1 MWYALLLVAVVLLDQ
16 LSKIFIAACSGVAG
30 SLSDGGKHICWIIKD
45 FLEITYCENSEGMMG
60 LFPKVKN
67 IVFIIATFVI
77 LIGIIIYMLKS
88 KHRGKWINSS
98 LMLIMGGAIG
108 NLIDRIITVYVR
120 DFIHVIIKINGKEIF
135 PFVFNIA
142 DIALGVGAIMLIIY
156 ILFISDESLFRH
168 KKDKDEIKV
177 TGNTDKADSSAE
189 PAEEK

>member
-45 FLEITYCENSEGMMG
+45 
-60 LFPKVKN
+60 
-67 IVFIIATFVI
+67 
-77 LIGIIIYMLKS
+77 
-88 KHRGKWINSS
+88 
-98 LMLIMGGAIG
+98 
-108 NLIDRIITVYVR
+108 RIITVYVR

-142 DIALGVGAIMLIIY
+142 DIALVVGAIMLIIY
-156 ILFISDESLFRH
+156 ILFISDEALFRH

>member
-1 MWYALLLVAVVLLDQ
+1 
-16 LSKIFIAACSGVAG
+16 
-30 SLSDGGKHICWIIKD
+30 
-45 FLEITYCENSEGMMG
+45 MG

-142 DIALGVGAIMLIIY
+142 DIALVVGAIMLII
-156 ILFISDESLFRH
+156 FISDEALFRH

>member
-1 MWYALLLVAVVLLDQ
+1 MIQ
-16 LSKIFIAACSGVAG
+16 
-30 SLSDGGKHICWIIKD
+30 
-45 FLEITYCENSEGMMG
+45 FLT
-60 LFPKVKN
+60 
-67 IVFIIATFVI
+67 VFIIAVLVVIDQLIKLAVLKYLEPIGSLTVIPKVIQLSYLENTGAAFGSFGKYTAVLSVFTAVI
-77 LIGIIIYMLKS
+77 LAALIIFLLSKRLKFGVAYS
-88 KHRGKWINSS
+88 AIT
-98 LMLIMGGAIG
+98 LIVSGGLG

-142 DIALGVGAIMLIIY
+142 DIALVVGAIMLIIY
-156 ILFISDESLFRH
+156 ILFISDEALFRH